1 MKRRRSLFLHLNQ
14 LKLLAKKFALVILFL
29 AALGLMLFSKNN
41 NPTIEQS
48 AGAAT
53 SVVSAAVDVL
63 VLPAKILGKGYD
75 FISNLVTISR
85 DNARLS
91 AENKKLRV
99 LQDKY
104 EALTVENKLLSD
116 LLNYVPLPEVDFVSA
131 RVVAEESDAFA
142 QSMVAYVGTRNVEKG
157 DVVLSDRGV
166 VGRVDK
172 VAAYYAK
179 IILITDINS
188 NIPVIMEK
196 SRTRGVLSGDNT
208 TTPKLVFVPLD
219 ADISVGD
226 RVVTSGVS
234 GVFPAGLP
242 VGQVV
247 AVNKGEIKVKPF
259 ASLEKLEY
267 VKIVKYGIGGLLQSD
282 NEGQNE

>member
-48 AGAAT
+48 SGAAT

-63 VLPAKILGKGYD
+63 VLPAKILGQGYD

-196 SRTRGVLSGDNT
+196 NRTRGVLSGDNT

-234 GVFPAGLP
+234 GVFPVGLP

>member
-29 AALGLMLFSKNN
+29 AALILMLLNKNRS
-41 NPTIEQS
+41 PAFEQT
-48 AGAAT
+48 AGTAT
-53 SVVSAAVDVL
+53 GIVAPIVDILVV
-63 VLPAKILGKGYD
+63 PAKMLARSYD
-75 FISNLVTISR
+75 YFSELKQIKQ
-85 DNARLS
+85 DNRFLRS
-91 AENKKLRV
+91 ENKELRL

-104 EALTVENKLLSD
+104 KALEIENKLLAD
-116 LLNYVPLPEVDFVSA
+116 LLNYVPLPEAGFISA

-142 QSMVAYVGTRNVEKG
+142 HSMVAYVDGKDATKG

-172 VAAYYAK
+172 VADAYAK

-188 NIPVIMEK
+188 KIPVMIEK
-196 SRTRGVLSGDNT
+196 TRVRGILTGDNT
-208 TTPKLVFVPLD
+208 TIPKLIFVPLD
-219 ADISVGD
+219 AEINIGD
-226 RVVTSGVS
+226 RIVTSGVS

-247 AVNKGEIKVKPF
+247 AVAKNEIRVKPF
-259 ASLEKLEY
+259 ASLERLEY
-267 VKIVKYGIGGLLQSD
+267 IKIVKYGIGGLLKTQ
-282 NEGQNE
+282 EGDKDE

>member
-63 VLPAKILGKGYD
+63 VLPAKILGQGYD

-142 QSMVAYVGTRNVEKG
+142 QSMVAYVGTRNV
-157 DVVLSDRGV
+157 
-166 VGRVDK
+166 
-172 VAAYYAK
+172 
-179 IILITDINS
+179 
-188 NIPVIMEK
+188 
-196 SRTRGVLSGDNT
+196 
-208 TTPKLVFVPLD
+208 
-219 ADISVGD
+219 
-226 RVVTSGVS
+226 
-234 GVFPAGLP
+234 
-242 VGQVV
+242 
-247 AVNKGEIKVKPF
+247 
-259 ASLEKLEY
+259 
-267 VKIVKYGIGGLLQSD
+267 
-282 NEGQNE
+282 

>member
-63 VLPAKILGKGYD
+63 VLPAKILGQGYD

-104 EALTVENKLLSD
+104 EALAVENKLLSD

-196 SRTRGVLSGDNT
+196 NRTRGVLSGDNT